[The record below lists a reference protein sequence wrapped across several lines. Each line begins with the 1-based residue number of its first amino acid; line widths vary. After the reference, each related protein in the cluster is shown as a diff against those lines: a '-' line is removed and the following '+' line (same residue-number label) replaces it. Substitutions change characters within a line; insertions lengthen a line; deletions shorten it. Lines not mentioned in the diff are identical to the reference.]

1 MSFVVDEEV
10 WNSDV
15 EGRKAINAA
24 FAKFVAEL
32 NACDGIEVDE
42 DLSEV
47 VPGNEFSWQETK
59 QTDLWD
65 FANLS
70 HRD

>member
-1 MSFVVDEEV
+1 
-10 WNSDV
+10 
-15 EGRKAINAA
+15 
-24 FAKFVAEL
+24 
-32 NACDGIEVDE
+32 
-42 DLSEV
+42 

>member
-1 MSFVVDEEV
+1 MNKMKRFGMVIGLRPEKADEYMAAL
-10 WNSDV
+10 
-15 EGRKAINAA
+15 KAQAA
-24 FAKFVAEL
+24 LAGKT
-32 NACDGIEVDE
+32 IEVNE
-42 DLSEV
+42 ELSEV
-47 VPGNEFSWQETK
+47 VPRNEFSWQETR